1 MSKNKIVSV
10 LVSLAFAF
18 GLWLYVVTN
27 VSVEGETTFHD
38 IPVQFEGETALEN
51 RGYVV
56 TAGMDA
62 SVNLRLRGAR
72 TNLNK
77 LTSSSISLK
86 VDLSRIYDPGTHKV
100 TYDISYPGN
109 VPSNAFTVLNK
120 VPGSITITV
129 EEMASKEVPVE
140 VSYTGSVPEDYLDD
154 RDNAVLD
161 YDAINIRG
169 PVSVVDQ
176 IDRAK
181 IQVDLTERTESISQ
195 YYQYTLC
202 NQEGDPVDAALIV
215 AETAQVRLDLA
226 ILRFKE
232 LPVTY
237 TVIPGGGASEA
248 DVTITPDI
256 PAIRVS
262 GSRMA
267 LEKLTTVNLGTINLA
282 QIEQNTKLTIPVELP
297 EGVIN
302 LTGVDEI
309 ELNVVFNGLSTRE
322 FTVENIQV
330 VGIPEGMDYELVT
343 KRLQVTVRGPSAI
356 VRQMTAHDLVMTAN
370 VAGKDLGTVIV
381 NAALSITDPMYQAV
395 GALGTISVSVTLR
408 NAGEGAG

>member
-1 MSKNKIVSV
+1 MSKNKIVSI
-10 LVSLAFAF
+10 LLSLTFAF

-27 VSVEGETTFHD
+27 VSVEGEATFHD
-38 IPVQFEGETALEN
+38 IPVYFENETALEN
-51 RGYVV
+51 RGYVI

-100 TYDISYPGN
+100 TYEIGYPGN

-129 EEMASKEVPVE
+129 EEIASKEVPVE
-140 VSYTGSVPEDYLDD
+140 VHYTGSVPEDYLDD

-161 YDAINIRG
+161 YDTINIRG

-176 IDRAK
+176 IHKAQID
-181 IQVDLTERTESISQ
+181 VDLSNRTESISQ

-202 NQEGDPVDAALIV
+202 NQEGEPMDAALVV
-215 AETAQVRLDLA
+215 AETAQVRLDLT
-226 ILRFKE
+226 IMRFKE

-237 TVIPGGGASEA
+237 TIIPGGGASESS
-248 DVTITPDI
+248 VTITPDI

-262 GSRMA
+262 GSRAA

-330 VGIPEGMDYELVT
+330 IGIPDGMDYELVT
-343 KRLQVTVRGPSAI
+343 KRLQVTVRGPSES
-356 VRQMTAHDLVMTAN
+356 VRQMTAHDLVVTAN

-381 NAALSITDPMYQAV
+381 NASLSISDPMYQAV
-395 GALGTISVSVTLR
+395 GALGTIRVSVTLR
-408 NAGEGAG
+408 NAVEGAG

>member
-1 MSKNKIVSV
+1 MSKNKIFSV

-38 IPVQFEGETALEN
+38 IPVQFDNETALEN

-56 TAGMDA
+56 TAGMDT
-62 SVNLRLRGAR
+62 SVDLRLRGAR

-120 VPGSITITV
+120 IPGSITITV

-140 VSYTGSVPEDYLDD
+140 IHYVGSVPVDYLDD
-154 RDNAVLD
+154 RDNVRLD
-161 YDAINIRG
+161 YDMVAIRG

-176 IDRAK
+176 IDRAE
-181 IQVDLTERTESISQ
+181 ILVDLSDRTESISQ

-202 NQEGDPVDAALIV
+202 NKEGEPVDAALIV
-215 AETAQVRLDLA
+215 AETAQVRLDLT

-248 DVTITPDI
+248 NVTITPDI

-262 GSRMA
+262 GSRAA
-267 LEKLTTVNLGTINLA
+267 LEKLTALDLGTINLA
-282 QIEQNTKLTIPVELP
+282 QIEQNTQLSIPVELP

-302 LTGVDEI
+302 LTGVEEI
-309 ELNVVFNGLSTRE
+309 ELDVVFNGLATKE

-330 VGIPEGMDYELVT
+330 IGTPEGMEYELVT
-343 KRLQVTVRGPSAI
+343 KRLTVTVRGPSES
-356 VRQMTAHDLVMTAN
+356 VKQMTAHDLVVVAN
-370 VAGKDLGTVIV
+370 VAGKAPGTFIA
-381 NAALSITDPMYQAV
+381 NASLSISDPMYQTV
-395 GALGTISVSVTLR
+395 GALGTTSVSVTLR
-408 NAGEGAG
+408 ETAEGNG